1 MILLIIACFLSKARV
16 SQLRGPLSPASHPPI
31 PYTADLV
38 DLSYFLE
45 QLQGRDRAMHKKEK
59 HIKKVFHG
67 RVMAGGGG
75 LAFMG
80 GRGRVT
86 VSARAG

>member
-1 MILLIIACFLSKARV
+1 
-16 SQLRGPLSPASHPPI
+16 
-31 PYTADLV
+31 
-38 DLSYFLE
+38 
-45 QLQGRDRAMHKKEK
+45 MHKKEK

-67 RVMAGGGG
+67 RVMAGGRG